1 MTYRTDRPADDASRF
16 IEVQLQNREALVT
29 GTMQSFNTDKAGGSS
44 STSGS
49 SRTFAEQ
56 TAGLASG
63 EEGDEGDGQPS
74 MSVAQG
80 PGEGNWWHA
89 QVVTGEAT
97 AGKLPERGTIG
108 GGVVHVLA
116 SHIKTSSHVSV

>member
-1 MTYRTDRPADDASRF
+1 MTYRTDKPADDASRF
-16 IEVQLQNREALVT
+16 IEVQRQDRETLVT

-56 TAGLASG
+56 SAGLASG

-74 MSVAQG
+74 MSIAQR

-89 QVVTGEAT
+89 QVVTGGGDGGQV
-97 AGKLPERGTIG
+97 AGKRQQRRRRGARVG
-108 GGVVHVLA
+108 
-116 SHIKTSSHVSV
+116 

>member
-1 MTYRTDRPADDASRF
+1 MMTYRTDRPADDASRF
-16 IEVQLQNREALVT
+16 IEVQLQDRETLVT
-29 GTMQSFNTDKAGGSS
+29 GTIMQSFNTDKVFFSFRPRQAGGSS

-56 TAGLASG
+56 AAGLASG

-80 PGEGNWWHA
+80 QAKE
-89 QVVTGEAT
+89 
-97 AGKLPERGTIG
+97 IG
-108 GGVVHVLA
+108 GMRRL
-116 SHIKTSSHVSV
+116 